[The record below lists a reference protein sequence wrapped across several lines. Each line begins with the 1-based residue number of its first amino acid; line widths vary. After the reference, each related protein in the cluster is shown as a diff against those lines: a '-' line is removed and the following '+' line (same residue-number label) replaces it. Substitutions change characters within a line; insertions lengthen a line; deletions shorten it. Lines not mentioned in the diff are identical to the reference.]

1 MIKIEFDE
9 RDLRS
14 LRVFCGVVSS
24 GGFAAAEKTLLMS
37 KASISRHIREV
48 EERLGVTLC
57 ERGPSGFRL
66 TKEGEVASRLALDA
80 IRSLERIKSEIDA
93 VHGVLSGSISIGLGE
108 YAAFHPD
115 FSLSNAITNF
125 NQVAPNVD
133 FNVSIMTFDELNRAL
148 RDQSV
153 DIVIRGK
160 YESDTEFSYLP
171 LFTES
176 HIMYVH
182 NSITKTQAKS
192 LPLIRRNHPYV
203 AELLKVD
210 ESPPGPIVSDIE
222 AMVVLI
228 GSGLYKGL
236 IPKHIGSLLEARFP
250 IKKLE
255 KSKIFSHQIC
265 AITNRYKT
273 PSRKVEVFLSI
284 LNNFHASN
292 GKLTAKA

>member
-24 GGFAAAEKTLLMS
+24 GGFAAAEKSLLMS

-66 TKEGEVASRLALDA
+66 TAEGEVAARLAIDA

-108 YAAFHPD
+108 YSAFHSD
-115 FSLSNAITNF
+115 FFLSTAIAEF
-125 NQVAPNVD
+125 NKVAPNVD

-153 DIVIRGK
+153 DIVVRGK
-160 YESDTEFSYLP
+160 YPTDTEFSYLP
-171 LFTES
+171 LFMES
-176 HIMYVH
+176 HVLYVH
-182 NSITKTQAKS
+182 KSITKAQAKR

-203 AELLKVD
+203 AELLRVD
-210 ESPPGPIVSDIE
+210 KSPAGPVVNDIE

-236 IPKHIGSLLEARFP
+236 VPNHIGSLLQARFP

-255 KSKIFSHQIC
+255 GSKVFSHQIC
-265 AITNRYKT
+265 AITNKHRS
-273 PSRKVEVFLSI
+273 PGRKVEVFLSI
-284 LNNFHASN
+284 LNQNHAN
-292 GKLTAKA
+292 KH

>member
-48 EERLGVTLC
+48 EDRLGVSLC

-66 TKEGEVASRLALDA
+66 TAEGEVAARLAFDA

-108 YAAFHPD
+108 YSAFHSD
-115 FSLSNAITNF
+115 FLLSNAIAEF
-125 NQVAPNVD
+125 KLGAPQVD
-133 FNVSIMTFDELNRAL
+133 FNVSIMTFEELNRAL

-153 DIVIRGK
+153 DIVVRGK
-160 YESDTEFSYLP
+160 YPTDTEFNYLP
-171 LFTES
+171 LFEES
-176 HIMYVH
+176 HVMYVH
-182 NSITKTQAKS
+182 QSVTKSQALG

-203 AELLKVD
+203 SELLISTK
-210 ESPPGPIVSDIE
+210 
-222 AMVVLI
+222 
-228 GSGLYKGL
+228 
-236 IPKHIGSLLEARFP
+236 
-250 IKKLE
+250 
-255 KSKIFSHQIC
+255 
-265 AITNRYKT
+265 
-273 PSRKVEVFLSI
+273 
-284 LNNFHASN
+284 
-292 GKLTAKA
+292 

>member
-48 EERLGVTLC
+48 EDRLGVSLC

-66 TKEGEVASRLALDA
+66 TAEGEVAARLAFDA

-108 YAAFHPD
+108 YSAFHSD
-115 FSLSNAITNF
+115 FLLSNAIAEF
-125 NQVAPNVD
+125 KLGAPQVD
-133 FNVSIMTFDELNRAL
+133 FNVSIMTFEELNRAL

-153 DIVIRGK
+153 DIVVRGK
-160 YESDTEFSYLP
+160 YPTDTEFNYLP
-171 LFTES
+171 LFEES
-176 HIMYVH
+176 HVMYVH
-182 NSITKTQAKS
+182 QSVTKSQALG

-203 AELLKVD
+203 SELLISTK
-210 ESPPGPIVSDIE
+210 SPPGPVINDIE

-236 IPKHIGSLLEARFP
+236 IPKQIGTLLESRFP
-250 IKKLE
+250 IKKLAG
-255 KSKIFSHQIC
+255 SKVFTHQIC
-265 AITNRYKT
+265 AITNRHRA
-273 PSRKVEVFLSI
+273 PSRKVEVFLSTLDKHHMKVI
-284 LNNFHASN
+284 
-292 GKLTAKA
+292 

>member
-48 EERLGVTLC
+48 EDRLGVSLC

-66 TKEGEVASRLALDA
+66 TAEGEVAARLAFDA

-108 YAAFHPD
+108 YSAFHSD
-115 FSLSNAITNF
+115 FLLSSAIAEF
-125 NQVAPNVD
+125 KQVAPQVD
-133 FNVSIMTFDELNRAL
+133 FNVSIMTFEELNRAL

-153 DIVIRGK
+153 DIVVRGK
-160 YESDTEFSYLP
+160 YPTDTEFNYLP
-171 LFTES
+171 LFEES
-176 HIMYVH
+176 HVMYVH
-182 NSITKTQAKS
+182 QSVTKSQADA

-203 AELLKVD
+203 SELLISSK
-210 ESPPGPIVSDIE
+210 SPPGPVINDIE

-236 IPKHIGSLLEARFP
+236 IPKQIGTLLESRFP
-250 IKKLE
+250 IKKLAG
-255 KSKIFSHQIC
+255 SKVFSHQIC
-265 AITNRYKT
+265 AITNKYRA

-284 LNNFHASN
+284 LNEHHMRVM
-292 GKLTAKA
+292 

>member
-48 EERLGVTLC
+48 EDRLGVSLC

-66 TKEGEVASRLALDA
+66 TAEGEVAARLAFDA

-108 YAAFHPD
+108 YSAFHSD
-115 FSLSNAITNF
+115 FLLSNAIAEF
-125 NQVAPNVD
+125 KLGAPQVD
-133 FNVSIMTFDELNRAL
+133 FNVSIMTFEELNRAL

-153 DIVIRGK
+153 DIVVRGK
-160 YESDTEFSYLP
+160 YPTDTEFNYLP
-171 LFTES
+171 LFEES
-176 HIMYVH
+176 HVMYVH
-182 NSITKTQAKS
+182 QSVTKSQALG

-203 AELLKVD
+203 SELLISTK
-210 ESPPGPIVSDIE
+210 SPPGPVINDIE
-222 AMVVLI
+222 ATVVLI

-236 IPKHIGSLLEARFP
+236 IPKQIGTLLESRFP
-250 IKKLE
+250 IKKLAG
-255 KSKIFSHQIC
+255 SKVFTHQIC
-265 AITNRYKT
+265 AITNRHRA
-273 PSRKVEVFLSI
+273 PSRKVEVFLST
-284 LNNFHASN
+284 LDKHHM
-292 GKLTAKA
+292 KVM

>member
-48 EERLGVTLC
+48 EDRLGVSLC

-66 TKEGEVASRLALDA
+66 TAEGEVAARLAFDA

-108 YAAFHPD
+108 YSAFHSD
-115 FSLSNAITNF
+115 FLLSNAIAEF
-125 NQVAPNVD
+125 KLDAPQVD
-133 FNVSIMTFDELNRAL
+133 FNVSIMTFEELNRAL

-153 DIVIRGK
+153 DIVVRGK
-160 YESDTEFSYLP
+160 YPTDTEFNYLP
-171 LFTES
+171 LFEES
-176 HIMYVH
+176 HVMYVH
-182 NSITKTQAKS
+182 QSVTKSQALG

-203 AELLKVD
+203 SELLISTK
-210 ESPPGPIVSDIE
+210 SPPGPVINDIE

-236 IPKHIGSLLEARFP
+236 IPKQIGTLLESRFP
-250 IKKLE
+250 IKKLAG
-255 KSKIFSHQIC
+255 SKVFTHQIC
-265 AITNRYKT
+265 AITNRHRA
-273 PSRKVEVFLSI
+273 PSRKVEVFLST
-284 LNNFHASN
+284 LDKHHM
-292 GKLTAKA
+292 KVM